1 MKTLYILIGAS
12 GSGKST
18 LAKQIRETC
27 SLRGHSIIVLST
39 DNYFMKDGEYR
50 FSFAELS
57 RAHQWNFNR
66 FLIAVEEQFQTIVL
80 DNTNV
85 AFSHF
90 QRYVDKAIE
99 SGYNVE
105 YCSPRTSWAEDLEVL
120 NCKNVHQVPKETLAK
135 QLAQAKLTNYVI
147 DLETRN
153 SELI

>member
-18 LAKQIRETC
+18 LAKQIKDTC
-27 SLRGHSIIVLST
+27 SIRGHPTIVLST

-50 FSFAELS
+50 FRLDELS
-57 RAHQWNFNR
+57 KAHQWNFNR
-66 FLIAVEEQFQTIVL
+66 FLIAIEEKFNTIIL

-90 QRYVDKAIE
+90 QRYIDVAAVG
-99 SGYNVE
+99 GYNVE
-105 YCSPRTSWAEDLEVL
+105 YCSPRTPWAEDLEVL

-135 QLAQAKLTNYVI
+135 QLAQAKLTNYVVA
-147 DLETRN
+147 LETRN